1 MPKLKRTGMQKIIL
15 DTNVI
20 VSSLIQKNY
29 PYLIVDY
36 CIDGNA
42 IICLSHD
49 ILKEYLE
56 VLARPKFARFA
67 DFKTNADFLIARL
80 SEISEIYEPIENL
93 KIIKDEPDNRIL
105 ELADISKADF
115 IITGNTN
122 DFTMKTHN
130 KTKIVSPK
138 EYWEKFK

>member
-1 MPKLKRTGMQKIIL
+1 VQKIIL

-42 IICLSHD
+42 IICLSNE
-49 ILKEYLE
+49 IIKEYLE
-56 VLARPKFARFA
+56 VLGRPKFARFT
-67 DFKTNADFLIARL
+67 DFKTNADFLITRL
-80 SEISEIYEPIENL
+80 SEISEIYNPIEKLN
-93 KIIKDEPDNRIL
+93 IIKDEPDNRLL
-105 ELADISKADF
+105 ELAEVSKADF

-122 DFTMKTHN
+122 DFTMETYN

-138 EYWEKFK
+138 DYWERFKN

>member
-1 MPKLKRTGMQKIIL
+1 MQKIIL

-29 PYLIVDY
+29 PYLIVEH

-42 IICLSHD
+42 ILCISNP
-49 ILKEYLE
+49 ILQEYLE
-56 VLARPKFARFA
+56 VLARPKFAKFV
-67 DFKTNADFLIARL
+67 DFKANADFLIARL
-80 SEISEIYEPIENL
+80 SEISEIYEPKNKIE
-93 KIIKDEPDNRIL
+93 IIKDEPDNRFI

-122 DFTMKTHN
+122 DFTMQIHSQTR
-130 KTKIVSPK
+130 IVSTK
-138 EYWEKFK
+138 EYWEEFK

>member
-1 MPKLKRTGMQKIIL
+1 MQKIIL

-29 PYLIVDY
+29 PYLIVDH
-36 CIDGNA
+36 CIEGNA
-42 IICLSHD
+42 IICLSNE

-80 SEISEIYEPIENL
+80 SEISEIYEPKENL
-93 KIIKDEPDNRIL
+93 KIIKDEPDNRLL
-105 ELADISKADF
+105 ELADNSKADF

-122 DFTMKTHN
+122 DFTMKNHN

-138 EYWEKFK
+138 EYWEKLK

>member
-1 MPKLKRTGMQKIIL
+1 MQKIIL

-29 PYLIVDY
+29 PYLIVDH
-36 CIDGNA
+36 CIEGNA
-42 IICLSHD
+42 ILCISNP
-49 ILKEYLE
+49 ILQEYLE
-56 VLARPKFARFA
+56 VLARPKFAKFA

-80 SEISEIYEPIENL
+80 SEISETYEPKNQIE
-93 KIIKDEPDNRIL
+93 IIKDEPDNRLL

-122 DFTMKTHN
+122 DFTMQIYNQTRIL
-130 KTKIVSPK
+130 TPK
-138 EYWEKFK
+138 EYWEEFK